1 MSDTPTPDEITAQI
15 DAAVKTAVA
24 ELTAQHESNIA
35 EILSAP
41 VPSTPDPVSEVI
53 ASTPVGSVFTRTASG
68 WSVQIP
74 GINGAIG
81 HGVGVSIP
89 EAISVIGAL
98 RSEVRE

>member
-74 GINGAIG
+74 VVNGAVG
-81 HGVGVSIP
+81 HGVGSTIPDAITSIG
-89 EAISVIGAL
+89 IT
-98 RSEVRE
+98 RSGV